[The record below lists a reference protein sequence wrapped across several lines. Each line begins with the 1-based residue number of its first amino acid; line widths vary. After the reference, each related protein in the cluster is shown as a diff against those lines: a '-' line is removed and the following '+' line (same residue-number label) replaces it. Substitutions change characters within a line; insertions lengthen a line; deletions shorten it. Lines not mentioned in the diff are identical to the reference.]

1 MLHRTVNTTRSGRQ
15 GKNDDDGRPAA
26 APKAISRCN
35 QTVHSNRTAIPK
47 RTLTVGFPR
56 ERRKSKE
63 HSGMRGSSLFSQKV
77 LTNVSPGEPKNSA
90 AGNDVENKNR
100 QTTEQQTS
108 IVLCRDK
115 KDRSILMVEVS
126 DGRNKH
132 NVDIKRE
139 AQSQMASRSGKNHQ
153 KRVMLRA
160 GVNDD
165 ADRE

>member
-1 MLHRTVNTTRSGRQ
+1 
-15 GKNDDDGRPAA
+15 
-26 APKAISRCN
+26 
-35 QTVHSNRTAIPK
+35 
-47 RTLTVGFPR
+47 
-56 ERRKSKE
+56 
-63 HSGMRGSSLFSQKV
+63 
-77 LTNVSPGEPKNSA
+77 
-90 AGNDVENKNR
+90 
-100 QTTEQQTS
+100 
-108 IVLCRDK
+108 
-115 KDRSILMVEVS
+115 MVEVS